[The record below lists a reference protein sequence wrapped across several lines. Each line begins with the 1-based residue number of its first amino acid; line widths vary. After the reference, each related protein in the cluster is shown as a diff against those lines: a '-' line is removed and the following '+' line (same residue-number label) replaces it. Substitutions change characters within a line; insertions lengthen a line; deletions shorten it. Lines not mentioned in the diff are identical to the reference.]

1 MKKNSILLILILFLG
16 INSFAQKHTLSLQV
30 KDSNN
35 KKPLE
40 FCNVVIFNNKDS
52 IITKAFTNEKGYAN
66 IPLKSGKYKIL
77 LQMFG
82 YKSDTIKNVIIRDD
96 TFLDVYKLQPEDYE
110 IKKITV
116 KGQSRRVELD
126 KDVQIITNEQKKG
139 AANTYD
145 VLDKVNGLHYDR
157 YNNKITV
164 DNDDNIIILVNGI
177 EKNPDYIKNIN
188 PERLQKVEVIRDPG
202 GKYGLKGYSAII
214 NIVLRSDYKG
224 LDLSASNFMILNYLH
239 KDLPFYEFSFGNV
252 NFNYTNRKINIYAEY
267 SPSVSN
273 FHVNSTKIQRWQ
285 DSSKTLFLNPE
296 NDIYNATFKN
306 LNHNFDLGLDYYASP
321 KNTFSTEINYS
332 YSPLNLSRQG
342 INQIVEHII
351 NNNVVNSFQ
360 MQTLSQTGSKQLD
373 ASVFY
378 IGKYNDKN
386 NLNLS
391 YTYSN
396 FNSENNISLLY
407 DTVNTLQYGQNNR
420 IFSEFD
426 AEYNYSFNKKIGFV
440 LGYGNI
446 FKKIDNTFYPNFS
459 DQSII
464 NKFSYKDFRNEAYSY
479 LTFIPNKKIGVKFGI
494 GLENALLSHDKF
506 KKIFNIY
513 EPYFDLKYN
522 PLKFLSIKLKY
533 RADGKYPTVNQL
545 NPFTTVIDF
554 QTIAKGNP
562 DLKPEKYNKISLK
575 FSIMH
580 GLLSIEPY
588 YEFSNN
594 AIITTITRQNNLW
607 LQTFDNAAISKEKG
621 LKINFVAPFGKSIF
635 MQNSFKFFNQAI
647 SYNNETHSNKDW
659 SMNSQLIYRN
669 PKSSTMFGLFY
680 QKQLVKNINWQGYS
694 HNGNDLWGLFFQ
706 QPLFKQKLNIMLIYS
721 LPINWGMDFVQGS
734 YSKTSMYEEYSY
746 TDLSIIKNMIMFQIT
761 YRFSKGK
768 RTKRLDKK
776 INVEQE
782 TQTKRLF

>member
-1 MKKNSILLILILFLG
+1 LG

-30 KDSNN
+30 KDGNN

>member
-30 KDSNN
+30 KDGNN